1 MDTVFL
7 EILNMSLPASLLA
20 GAIILC
26 RFILKK
32 APKRLTVALWA
43 LVGIRLICPFSIES
57 VLSLAPKV
65 DVFDKNTLY
74 YYTDKIEI
82 GIPAVDTAIN
92 PLLSSV
98 TPTPENSV
106 NPMQVI
112 VFIFS
117 AVWVTGVALMLLYSL
132 ISCYRIHKK
141 TREAAPLKDNIFIC
155 DRIDTP
161 FIFGIIKPRI
171 FIPSQMNP
179 EDTEYVIAHEKAHLK
194 RRDHWWK
201 PLGFGL
207 LSVYWFNPILWVGY
221 ILLCRDIELACDEK
235 VIKEMGAEKK
245 KAYSMALLNCST
257 GEKLISACPLAF
269 GEVGVK
275 KRVKSVLN
283 YKKPAFWVV
292 AATVVVSIVVA
303 VCFMTNPK
311 TSQEI
316 YNSRFT
322 TGECYYSY
330 VIDKNKETKINNHFY
345 GINQN
350 GAAYKDFGDGNG
362 VYIGIVTESDFTKR
376 ELFTL
381 LKKQEGERFYIGR
394 VHKAYELKDRS
405 GKRSRVFLLLK
416 NGGAVCVSF
425 FSDGRIMD
433 VFSLDRIITETE
445 KEDDLTYK
453 LDDRLK
459 VLIDTSIASHN
470 EKGDDRVVYSS
481 VDWVTLGI
489 DKKLN
494 TTTVYMWVL
503 YEGYNNLGEM
513 ETASHI
519 PTVITAEKDGS
530 DYRLTEYWLPGD
542 GTQYKPDIQSKFP
555 ARLWDKALDSQRYIK
570 MQQTRSSKQVAE
582 YFSRRDEN
590 ITSSDGYN
598 KWGLKAEVTVE
609 SDTKLIMTLTHSG
622 KKMNKGSKLST
633 SPVYEITAYHD
644 NSWVS
649 FGEYMREAFMYDYSE
664 PVLAWDSV
672 LFPIEENS
680 ENTYNIDLDLSYGKL
695 PEGIYR
701 ISKEVFL
708 ENAEGKRERD
718 FVYATFKIIN

>member
-7 EILNMSLPASLLA
+7 EILNMSLTATVLA
-20 GAIILC
+20 AAIILC

-32 APKRLTVALWA
+32 APKRLIVALWA
-43 LVGIRLICPFSIES
+43 LVGIRLVCPFSIES
-57 VLSLAPKV
+57 VTSLIPKA

-98 TPTPENSV
+98 APTSENSV

-112 VFIFS
+112 TFILS
-117 AVWVTGVALMLLYSL
+117 VIWVVGMVLMLLYSL

-141 TREAAPLKDNIFIC
+141 TREAVPLKDNIFIC

-171 FIPSQMNP
+171 FIPSQLNS
-179 EDTEYVIAHEKAHLK
+179 EDAEYVIAHEKAHLK

-235 VIKEMGAEKK
+235 VIKEMDEENK
-245 KAYSMALLNCST
+245 KAYSTALLNCST

-275 KRVKSVLN
+275 KRIKSVLN
-283 YKKPAFWVV
+283 YKKPALWIV
-292 AATVVVSIVVA
+292 AAAVVVSIVVA
-303 VCFMTNPK
+303 VCFMTDPK
-311 TSQEI
+311 TSQDI

-322 TGECYYSY
+322 TEECYYSY
-330 VIDKNKETKINNHFY
+330 LNLETRSVIRYY

-350 GAAYKDFGDGNG
+350 GEVYKDFDDGNG
-362 VYIGIVTESDFTKR
+362 EYIGTVTQSDFTKA
-376 ELFTL
+376 ELFSL
-381 LKKQEGERFYIGR
+381 LKKQDANQFYMDR
-394 VHKAYELKDRS
+394 VHKAYEVMGSD
-405 GKRSRVFLLLK
+405 GKRDCAFLLLK
-416 NGGAVCVSF
+416 NGGAVYVSF

-433 VFSLDRIITETE
+433 VYNLERVITETE

-470 EKGDDRVVYSS
+470 EKGDNRVVYSS
-481 VDWVTLGI
+481 IDYVTLGI
-489 DKKLN
+489 DKKFS

-503 YEGYNNLGEM
+503 YEGYNTFGEL

-519 PTVITAEKDGS
+519 PTVITAKKDGS
-530 DYRLTEYWLPGD
+530 DYRLSEYWIPGD
-542 GTQYKPDIQSKFP
+542 GTYYKPDIQSKFP

-582 YFSRRDEN
+582 YFSERDEK

-598 KWGLKAEVTVE
+598 KWGLKAGVTVE
-609 SDTKLIMTLTHSG
+609 SDTMLIMTLTHSG
-622 KKMNKGSKLST
+622 KKMDKGSKLST
-633 SPVYEITAYHD
+633 SSNYEITAYY
-644 NSWVS
+644 NNAWVS
-649 FGEYMREAFMYDYSE
+649 FGEYMREAFMYDYVE
-664 PVLAWDSV
+664 PVFTWDSV
-672 LFPIEENS
+672 LFHIEESS
-680 ENTYNIDLDLSYGKL
+680 ENTYNINLEISYGKL

-708 ENAEGKRERD
+708 ENAEGETERD